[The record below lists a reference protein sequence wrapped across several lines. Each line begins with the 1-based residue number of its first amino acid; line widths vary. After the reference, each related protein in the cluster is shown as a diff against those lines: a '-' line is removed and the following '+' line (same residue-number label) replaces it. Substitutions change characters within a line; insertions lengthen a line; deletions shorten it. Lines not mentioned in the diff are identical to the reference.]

1 MRLLEYAC
9 NVYSQTGE
17 DGILS
22 KILEVLP
29 VTDKWCVEFG
39 AWDGQHC
46 SNTCKLIESHGY
58 SAVLIEG
65 DKRRFLDLKVRANK
79 NARITALKAFV
90 GFSPSNNLDTL
101 LAGTPIPKHFDL
113 LSIDVDGNDYHIWN
127 AVRSYEPKVVCI
139 EYNPT
144 ISSEVE
150 FVQLADPSVN
160 HGASL
165 LSLTKLGKG
174 KGYQL
179 VAVTRLNAIFV
190 HEEYYSL
197 FQIPNNEPQVLREDH
212 SDITHIFCGYDG
224 RIFIAG
230 AQSLLWHG
238 IPYESR
244 LRQLPRIFRRFPGN
258 FSRFV
263 SRLFWLYQKLR

>member
-1 MRLLEYAC
+1 MRLSEHAC

-22 KILEVLP
+22 RILEVLP
-29 VTDKWCVEFG
+29 VRDRWCVEFG
-39 AWDGQHC
+39 AWDGQYC
-46 SNTCKLIESHGY
+46 SNTCNLIEKHGY

-65 DKRRFLDLKVRANK
+65 DKRRFMDLKVRANK
-79 NARITALKAFV
+79 NARITALNAFV
-90 GFSPSNNLDTL
+90 GFSADNNLDTL
-101 LAGTPIPKHFDL
+101 LASTAIPRHFDL
-113 LSIDVDGNDYHIWN
+113 LSIDVDGNDYHIWD

-144 ISSEVE
+144 IPTEVE
-150 FVQLADPSVN
+150 FVQPADPNVN

-165 LSLTKLGKG
+165 LSLTKLGKS

-190 HEEYYSL
+190 HGEYFSL
-197 FQIPNNEPQVLREDH
+197 FQISNNEPHVLREDH

-224 RIFIAG
+224 RIFLSG
-230 AQSLLWHG
+230 AQSLPWHG
-238 IPYESR
+238 IRYESR
-244 LRQLPRIFRRFPGN
+244 LRQLPKIFRKYPGN
-258 FSRFV
+258 FSRLT

>member
-1 MRLLEYAC
+1 MVRR
-9 NVYSQTGE
+9 
-17 DGILS
+17 IR
-22 KILEVLP
+22 
-29 VTDKWCVEFG
+29 CVG
-39 AWDGQHC
+39 RTKLQQHLFPYR
-46 SNTCKLIESHGY
+46 KPGY

-65 DKRRFLDLKVRANK
+65 DKKRFMELKVRANK
-79 NARITALKAFV
+79 NARITALNAFV

-101 LAGTPIPKHFDL
+101 LASTPIPRGFDL

-127 AVRSYEPKVVCI
+127 AVRSCDPKVICI

-144 ISSEVE
+144 IPTELE
-150 FVQLADPSVN
+150 FVQPADPKVN

-165 LSLTKLGKG
+165 LSLTKLGKC

-190 HEEYYSL
+190 REEYFSL
-197 FQIPNNEPQVLREDH
+197 FQIPNNEPHVLREDH
-212 SDITHIFCGYDG
+212 SDITHIFSGYDG

-230 AQSLLWHG
+230 AQSLPWHG
-238 IPYESR
+238 IDFESR
-244 LRQLPRIFRRFPGN
+244 LRQLPKIFRKYPGN
-258 FSRFV
+258 FSRLT